1 MADIDVRIT
10 ENADEVL
17 RLLEKASSR
26 ALKAVGMKAE
36 TYAKRD
42 TPVDTGNLRNSI
54 AYAVNESR
62 KEVVIGTNVE
72 YGPQI
77 ENGRVGYA
85 GKHMLKNAAANHL
98 DEYKDLIK
106 QSMESV

>member
-17 RLLEKASSR
+17 RLLERASSR

-54 AYAVNESR
+54 AYAINTDK

-72 YGPQI
+72 YGPHI
-77 ENGRVGYA
+77 ELGRAGYA

>member
-1 MADIDVRIT
+1 MANINVRIT

-36 TYAKRD
+36 TYAKND

-54 AYAVNESR
+54 AYAINAEK
-62 KEVVIGTNVE
+62 KEVIIGTNVE
-72 YGPQI
+72 YGPHI
-77 ENGRVGYA
+77 ELGRAGYA
-85 GKHMLKNAAANHL
+85 GKHMLKNAAANHM